1 MIRLLMSALF
11 FVSACEAP
19 DAPPSWSDDLREV
32 QDHDTWR
39 CGPPPC
45 RIESVTITQ
54 LADGE
59 WVKLVCC
66 NPFENRLPPL
76 APKE

>member
-1 MIRLLMSALF
+1 MTHLLVFAVL
-11 FVSACEAP
+11 FVSACGTPGEP
-19 DAPPSWSDDLREV
+19 LWSDDLREV
-32 QDHDTWR
+32 QDPN

-45 RIESVTITQ
+45 TIEAVEITQ